1 MMRRAE
7 FTEAAKQ
14 FRKQGRTLLL
24 GAGWFYAAWLLG
36 LATSAELRPAW
47 LAAAL
52 VIPPAGFLVV
62 MTLCRRNFLR
72 RYRCPGC
79 GRAVPERLRQIVAT
93 GRCPRCGET
102 VFEPDAAATAPPEEL
117 NLHCGK
123 RFLPP
128 ACLGGAIV
136 FILFLGSVWKF
147 GKEDAANAL
156 FFAGVALAVLL
167 VPLTIMRRLHPFP
180 LTCPHCGGELSLTLL
195 RHTARCSECGR
206 QLCAFHRNP
215 RVPELPPE
223 SLFLAV
229 LRRNRQARIWAA
241 AWVVTLAAAAVTTI
255 FCFRKPFLA
264 YPFALAGLL
273 VLSTASARNGKR
285 LRAIGVPARCPFCGT
300 PLRRTQMRCVFCG
313 ERPYRPEK

>member
-7 FTEAAKQ
+7 FAEAAKQ

-47 LAAAL
+47 LAAVL

-62 MTLCRRNFLR
+62 MTLRRRNFLR

-79 GRAVPERLRQIVAT
+79 GRAVPGNLRQIVAT

-102 VFEPDAAATAPPEEL
+102 LFESEESMPAPPEEL
-117 NLHCGK
+117 NLRCGR
-123 RFLPP
+123 RFLQP

-136 FILFLGSVWKF
+136 LVLFLGSVWNF
-147 GKEDAANAL
+147 ENSDVANVL

-167 VPLTIMRRLHPFP
+167 APLTFLRGFHPFP
-180 LTCPHCGGELSLTLL
+180 LRCPHCGSEMSLPLL

-206 QLCAFHRNP
+206 QLCVFHRNP

-223 SLFLAV
+223 SLFLVV

-241 AWVVTLAAAAVTTI
+241 AWFAAVAAAAVAAT
-255 FCFRKPFLA
+255 FVFQKPFLVL
-264 YPFALAGLL
+264 PFALAGILI
-273 VLSTASARNGKR
+273 LSTASARNGKR

-300 PLRRTQMRCVFCG
+300 PLRRTQTRCVFCG
-313 ERPYRPEK
+313 ERPFRPGE